1 MGMYLDKYVG
11 YVMDIEEE
19 IQEVVK
25 DGRWDY
31 FFETYVIDDNPIPE
45 SLKKLG
51 LKTRYDEEGLE
62 KGDAELLI
70 DNVSGKFSYIIIIE
84 QVERWADDYSV
95 ESPLVLE
102 AMAKQPVSSEIS
114 DRIKEIYKI
123 LFGKETDKSIYLTKV
138 NHYH

>member
-1 MGMYLDKYVG
+1 MGMYLDKYIG

-31 FFETYVIDDNPIPE
+31 FFETYIIDDNPIPE

-70 DNVSGKFSYIIIIE
+70 DNVSGKFSYIIIKP
-84 QVERWADDYSV
+84 W
-95 ESPLVLE
+95 LT
-102 AMAKQPVSSEIS
+102 
-114 DRIKEIYKI
+114 IY
-123 LFGKETDKSIYLTKV
+123 FFPSF
-138 NHYH
+138 

>member
-51 LKTRYDEEGLE
+51 LKTRYDEEGLG

-123 LFGKETDKSIYLTKV
+123 LFGKETDKNIYLTKV

>member
-11 YVMDIEEE
+11 YVIDIEEE

-31 FFETYVIDDNPIPE
+31 FFETYIIDDNPIPE
-45 SLKKLG
+45 DLKKLG
-51 LKTRYDEEGLE
+51 LKTRYDEEGLG

-102 AMAKQPVSSEIS
+102 AMAKQSVSNEIS

-123 LFGKETDKSIYLTKV
+123 LFGKETDKNIYLTKV